1 MPLVRALHGESVD
14 GVEMVI
20 RNRERPDGI
29 LVSVDGRPLDPS
41 AGQHGAVAVF
51 HDITELRR
59 YENDLAV
66 FAGVVAHDLK
76 APLAVVRGHCET
88 VAEDLGDVELGRIV
102 SDVLQDRLV
111 HLRPQPETYVGELPP
126 VRADPAMLRH
136 VLDNL
141 IGN

>member
-51 HDITELRR
+51 RDITELRR
-59 YENDLAV
+59 YETDLAV

-76 APLAVVRGHCET
+76 APLAIIRGHCET
-88 VAEDLGDVELGRIV
+88 AADELADAPDTPEVREARGTLHRIV
-102 SDVLQDRLV
+102 AAVDRMA
-111 HLRPQPETYVGELPP
+111 G
-126 VRADPAMLRH
+126 
-136 VLDNL
+136 L
-141 IGN
+141 IDTLLAY